1 MRMTIGIEPLGN
13 MVLLE
18 IEKAAEKTESGLLL
32 SEGAREQLNVGRV
45 VAVGP
50 GTTRE
55 DGTITLM
62 HVTIGDRVIYR
73 RYGGTE
79 LEWNGGDYLLIKED
93 DLQAK
98 VL

>member
-1 MRMTIGIEPLGN
+1 MTVGIEPLGN

-18 IEKAAEKTESGLLL
+18 IEKAAEKTSSGLLL

-50 GTTRE
+50 GATKE
-55 DGTITLM
+55 DGTITQM
-62 HVTIGDRVIYR
+62 NVNIGDRVIYCK
-73 RYGGTE
+73 YGGME
-79 LEWNGGDYLLIKED
+79 FEWNGGDFLLIKED

>member
-1 MRMTIGIEPLGN
+1 MTVGIEPLGN

-18 IEKAAEKTESGLLL
+18 IEKAAEKTSSGLLL

-50 GTTRE
+50 GATKE
-55 DGTITLM
+55 DGTITQM
-62 HVTIGDRVIYR
+62 NVNIGDRVIYR
-73 RYGGTE
+73 KYGGTE
-79 LEWNGGDYLLIKED
+79 LEWNGGDFLLIKED

>member
-1 MRMTIGIEPLGN
+1 MGN

-18 IEKAAEKTESGLLL
+18 IEKAAEKTASGLLL
-32 SEGAREQLNVGRV
+32 SEGAREQLNVGKV

-55 DGTITLM
+55 DGNITAM
-62 HVTIGDRVIYR
+62 NVSIGDRVIYR
-73 RYGGTE
+73 KYGGTE
-79 LEWNGGDYLLIKED
+79 LEWNNGDYLLIKED